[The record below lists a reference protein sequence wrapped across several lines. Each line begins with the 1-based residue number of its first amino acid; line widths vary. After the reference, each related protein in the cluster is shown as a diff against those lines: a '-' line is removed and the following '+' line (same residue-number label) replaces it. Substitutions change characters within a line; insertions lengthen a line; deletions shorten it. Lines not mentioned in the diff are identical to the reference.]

1 MVSSLPSCR
10 RRRLM
15 RSHGPKA
22 GCAPCPCPAH
32 AHTPLPLPLYF
43 YHSRDGCG
51 RGAEPPPNRP
61 PDPRRWHCSI
71 APPVAPVAIL
81 LGPRQPLFRLKA
93 NPRLAAFSQ
102 SLALGLDRSRWGV
115 APRRSCFGRRGADAR
130 HSIARAVGRG
140 AVPAARRCG
149 HVHAL
154 PGLRER
160 RLAPGAA
167 GAPPSSAGGA
177 RSAELARR

>member
-1 MVSSLPSCR
+1 MNLARQRWRCWSDEAQWQYTLPVPSSPHS
-10 RRRLM
+10 
-15 RSHGPKA
+15 SHRDP
-22 GCAPCPCPAH
+22 
-32 AHTPLPLPLYF
+32 TSL
-43 YHSRDGCG
+43 SRDGCG
-51 RGAEPPPNRP
+51 RGAEPTPNRP